1 MRAAIACYLF
11 ITPTMCVHNASP
23 SPRPKPHPI
32 PSTNPNSNRTST
44 GPGTSWYIYT
54 ISTGPGTS
62 WYIYIL
68 HLQALVRLAIAK
80 KLKASGQ
87 PKKGD
92 ISEALERLLLDD
104 VAAKVPSFY
113 YDP

>member
-1 MRAAIACYLF
+1 MPPSRVTYLSPLLYVYT
-11 ITPTMCVHNASP
+11 TPTQAPAPNLIP
-23 SPRPKPHPI
+23 SPAPTPTP
-32 PSTNPNSNRTST
+32 TV
-44 GPGTSWYIYT
+44 
-54 ISTGPGTS
+54 
-62 WYIYIL
+62 

-104 VAAKVPSFY
+104 VAAKVP
-113 YDP
+113 PLLLRTLA

>member
-44 GPGTSWYIYT
+44 GPGT
-54 ISTGPGTS
+54 P

-104 VAAKVPSFY
+104 VAAKVPPFY
-113 YDP
+113 YEP

>member
-32 PSTNPNSNRTST
+32 PSTNPNSNRT
-44 GPGTSWYIYT
+44 
-54 ISTGPGTS
+54 STGPGTS